1 MVDCKE
7 LYSSMVDLP
16 RSMQEELSRTYA
28 MTWHLV
34 HLVVAGLATPTASAD
49 TRLQTLKR
57 EVDRCFLSIAMQK
70 YSPSQK

>member
-16 RSMQEELSRTYA
+16 HGMQVELSRTYA

-34 HLVVAGLATPTASAD
+34 HLTVAGLAVPTAAAD
-49 TRLQTLKR
+49 SRLQTLKR
-57 EVDRCFLSIAMQK
+57 EVDRCFLSLAMQK
-70 YSPSQK
+70 